1 MDAIYVCH
9 FSNGHIKVGRSI
21 DPVARIA
28 AHADRVACVGIELV
42 NHFIAECQHG
52 AAHPER
58 LLIERCADNAIAR
71 NKNEWFVGLGFQ
83 EVCAWATEF
92 CIAKQ
97 EPRQRNA
104 QMEAIDY
111 VEAIRAHGLTQSQIT
126 EKTGIPQPTIS
137 KIERGEVSDVMS
149 KNYRALQTLYEE
161 LSAQKGQAP
170 AQQGA

>member
-1 MDAIYVCH
+1 MDSLYVCH

-21 DPVARIA
+21 DPSARIA

-42 NHFIAECQHG
+42 DHFIAECRHG

-83 EVCAWATEF
+83 EVCEWANEF
-92 CIAKQ
+92 CTAQQ

-104 QMEAIDY
+104 QMEAIDF
-111 VEAIRAHGLTQSQIT
+111 VERIRAHGLTQGQIT
-126 EKTGIPQPTIS
+126 GRTGIPQPTIS

-161 LSAQKGQAP
+161 LSAEKGQAP